1 MPKRVFLAYAPPP
14 RPDCVLKRQ
23 RGIRPLL
30 TLGSSA
36 RQAPLAGAAV
46 MFVGTTLD
54 TFVQK
59 YMARDTKKKRDLT
72 RRLVG
77 HHRWLYRRALPISYP
92 NGNSGRQANSP
103 NMPLHRSPLDSA
115 VKALEL
121 PWSAPR
127 AFSRSGCGD

>member
-1 MPKRVFLAYAPPP
+1 
-14 RPDCVLKRQ
+14 VLKRP

-59 YMARDTKKKRDLT
+59 YMARDTKKKRTLRGGSLGIT
-72 RRLVG
+72 VG
-77 HHRWLYRRALPISYP
+77 FIDALYR
-92 NGNSGRQANSP
+92 
-103 NMPLHRSPLDSA
+103 
-115 VKALEL
+115 
-121 PWSAPR
+121 
-127 AFSRSGCGD
+127 

>member
-14 RPDCVLKRQ
+14 RPDCVLKRP

-59 YMARDTKKKRDLT
+59 YMARDTKKKRHLT
-72 RRLVG
+72 RWVVG

-92 NGNSGRQANSP
+92 NGNSGRQGNSP
-103 NMPLHRSPLDSA
+103 NTPRHRSPLDSA
-115 VKALEL
+115 AKALEL
-121 PWSAPR
+121 PLLTPR
-127 AFSRSGCGD
+127 ASWKSDCSD